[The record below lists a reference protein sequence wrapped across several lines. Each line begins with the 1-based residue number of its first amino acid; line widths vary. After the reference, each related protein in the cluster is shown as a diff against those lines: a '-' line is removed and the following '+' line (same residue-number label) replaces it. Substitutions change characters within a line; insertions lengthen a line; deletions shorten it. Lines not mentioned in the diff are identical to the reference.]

1 MPWKQLIRTRDNPL
15 SVPPQARE
23 YRSFF
28 RPFEAR
34 GPGPGLASS
43 LISCS
48 FWTMAPS
55 LLPNCPKRLGKLPQS
70 LSS

>member
-34 GPGPGLASS
+34 GPGPGVGSLGVFFCTVLHSS
-43 LISCS
+43 VTVSV
-48 FWTMAPS
+48 
-55 LLPNCPKRLGKLPQS
+55 
-70 LSS
+70 